1 MSEIEMSEIEMK
13 IKLLAR
19 LESMAKAWANGDVR
33 QAQKDYDY
41 VRGFCEGANLDFN
54 NVLIGGLQY
63 LLRRCVG
70 TVDSAIYSGYLNGN
84 DAGFIMV
91 IVDLDEEQEFAAV

>member
-1 MSEIEMSEIEMK
+1 MSEIEMK

-41 VRGFCEGANLDFN
+41 IRGFCEGANLDFN
-54 NVLIGGLQY
+54 NVLIGGLQF
-63 LLRRCVG
+63 LLRQCVG

-84 DAGFIMV
+84 EAGFIVV
-91 IVDLDEEQEFAAV
+91 IVDLDDEPEFAAV

>member
-1 MSEIEMSEIEMK
+1 MSEIEMK

-41 VRGFCEGANLDFN
+41 IRGFCEGANLDFN
-54 NVLIGGLQY
+54 NVLTGGLQY
-63 LLRRCVG
+63 LLRQCVR
-70 TVDSAIYSGYLNGN
+70 TVDSAIYSGYLNGS
-84 DAGFIMV
+84 DAGFILM
-91 IVDLDEEQEFAAV
+91 IVDMDD

>member
-1 MSEIEMSEIEMK
+1 MSEIEMK

-41 VRGFCEGANLDFN
+41 IRGFCEGANLDFN
-54 NVLIGGLQY
+54 NVLIG
-63 LLRRCVG
+63 
-70 TVDSAIYSGYLNGN
+70 NE
-84 DAGFIMV
+84 AGFIVV
-91 IVDLDEEQEFAAV
+91 IVDLDEEPEFAAV